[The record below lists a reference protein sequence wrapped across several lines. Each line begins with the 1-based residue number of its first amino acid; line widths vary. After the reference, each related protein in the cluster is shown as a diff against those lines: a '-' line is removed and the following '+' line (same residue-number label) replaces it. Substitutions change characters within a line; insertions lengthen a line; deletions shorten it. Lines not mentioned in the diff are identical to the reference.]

1 VRLYCPAKPLQCA
14 ARRKYV
20 PDKVLGEYS
29 QHLSVAMKCITIPI
43 MRAVLVL
50 SPTLMVLLLP
60 CLAKVAELRYPI
72 LSLILLPLQPTI
84 VSRRPTRIRHTLSSG
99 RKKSSLL
106 IPLPL
111 QATDAST
118 GSASQL
124 LPTAPREVP
133 RNQYLNRMI
142 NLVLVQ
148 ELSRESSWEWSA
160 RYSWSVHSSSGVAAN
175 KSITMRQFQRLVRQ
189 ESMMRYRSLLQRVV
203 RALGLHR

>member
-1 VRLYCPAKPLQCA
+1 MRLYYPAKPLQCA

-20 PDKVLGEYS
+20 PDKFLGEYS

-84 VSRRPTRIRHTLSSG
+84 VSRRPTRILHTLSSG
-99 RKKSSLL
+99 HKKSSLL

-111 QATDAST
+111 QATD
-118 GSASQL
+118 GSPRSGSQL
-124 LPTAPREVP
+124 LPTTPREVP
-133 RNQYLNRMI
+133 QYQHLNRMI
-142 NLVLVQ
+142 NLVSGQ
-148 ELSRESSWEWSA
+148 ALSRASLWEWSA
-160 RYSWSVHSSSGVAAN
+160 RYSWSAHSSSGVAAN
-175 KSITMRQFQRLVRQ
+175 KSITMRQFQSLVRQ
-189 ESMMRYRSLLQRVV
+189 ESMMHYRSLLQRVV
-203 RALGLHR
+203 RAPALHR

>member
-1 VRLYCPAKPLQCA
+1 
-14 ARRKYV
+14 
-20 PDKVLGEYS
+20 
-29 QHLSVAMKCITIPI
+29 MKSIPT
-43 MRAVLVL
+43 MRVVLVL
-50 SPTLMVLLLP
+50 SPTLMVPLLP
-60 CLAKVAELRYPI
+60 YLALAAETRYSTFLLIVPI
-72 LSLILLPLQPTI
+72 PQPMMPVPHRSTP
-84 VSRRPTRIRHTLSSG
+84 VFIRHIVSSG
-99 RKKSSLL
+99 RKESSLL